1 MRGDKMSITEERLA
15 VKKKIQLGKD
25 LNKAK
30 IKVLHDNGYSNA
42 EIGRVMGLSE
52 ATIRTILKSQEKESE

>member
-1 MRGDKMSITEERLA
+1 MRGDKMSITEERLTA
-15 VKKKIQLGKD
+15 KKKIQLGKD

-52 ATIRTILKSQEKESE
+52 AIIRTILKSQEEESE

>member
-1 MRGDKMSITEERLA
+1 MSITEERLTA
-15 VKKKIQLGKD
+15 KKKIQLGKD

-30 IKVLHDNGYSNA
+30 IKVLYDNGYSNA

>member
-1 MRGDKMSITEERLA
+1 MRGDKMSITEERLTA
-15 VKKKIQLGKD
+15 KKKIQLGKD

-30 IKVLHDNGYSNA
+30 IKVLYDNGYSNA